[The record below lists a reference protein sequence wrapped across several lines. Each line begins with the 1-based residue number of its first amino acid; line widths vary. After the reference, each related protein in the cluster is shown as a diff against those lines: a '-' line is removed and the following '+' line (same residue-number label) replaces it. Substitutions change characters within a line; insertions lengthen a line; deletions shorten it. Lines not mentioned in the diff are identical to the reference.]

1 MIGLRQNLAVPFIRQ
16 VVPVRSIIA
25 ARSFDRDFSDSYVDM
40 LSSIVCRYGLRDAI
54 TITAD
59 GRLVAGAR
67 WLAAVR
73 KLGWETV
80 EVAVVGGS
88 A

>member
-1 MIGLRQNLAVPFIRQ
+1 MIDSHESLVMPFIRQ
-16 VVPVRSIIA
+16 VVPVKSIIA
-25 ARSFDRDFSDSYVDM
+25 DSGFDQDFSDSYIDM

-73 KLGWETV
+73 QLGWETV
-80 EVAVVGGS
+80 EVAVVED
-88 A
+88 AK